1 MKLIA
6 ISPLQASKT
15 NKNAAYPF
23 SDQENQ
29 GTCFSMQDKAEAVH
43 KVIQKAEN
51 SACLLRKRGAVAND
65 AKPGVCACL

>member
-6 ISPLQASKT
+6 ISPPQSSKT
-15 NKNAAYPF
+15 NKNAACPF

-29 GTCFSMQDKAEAVH
+29 GICFSMQDKAEAEH

-51 SACLLRKRGAVAND
+51 SASLLRKRGTVAND

>member
-1 MKLIA
+1 MQPI
-6 ISPLQASKT
+6 
-15 NKNAAYPF
+15 PF
-23 SDQENQ
+23 QTKKNQ
-29 GTCFSMQDKAEAVH
+29 GTCFSMQDKAEAEH